1 MSEFILEV
9 DGMTCINCEQLVED
23 EVADLCSV
31 DGVSA
36 NATKGC
42 VRVEGSPS
50 AVRSVQEAIDDL
62 GFDVEQ

>member
-23 EVADLCSV
+23 ELASIRSI
-31 DGVSA
+31 DGVTA

-50 AVRSVQEAIDDL
+50 AVSAVQEAIDDI